1 MRRRA
6 IFVAIVAL
14 LAGCIPA
21 VRSLDPWERASG
33 DASEIVESS
42 LSSSSS
48 SSSLRDGNDED
59 GGPGPRTTDASVLA
73 PPTPRL
79 YPPGTGAYA
88 PPVEGSVRSDRRE
101 GYEHTIAAQI
111 EKAIDAEFSDEDV
124 DDGAGTGG
132 KSAAGDGLGDGSALV
147 GGEGRTG
154 AGGSKFESERREEG
168 AVLERVVVV
177 SGKGK
182 GEAEVVVAKK
192 GNVAKVEEEEEE
204 EEERDGEDAVH
215 HRSSSKERTKATD
228 EASADR
234 AEDVVDAENEVEDLD
249 YAERHRRRRGNA
261 APPPPP
267 GAGASASSSSAKG
280 ERSYPD
286 TTTAATT
293 DTTVTTVTTTGPE
306 VSDGSDPAKDF
317 VSHASAGN
325 RAHGISVDEENE
337 SSDDVHLAQRLA
349 ADERLRRAEH
359 FLSDVG
365 HVIRD
370 VDDVLTGKIIDK
382 RAAKR
387 ERETEEDDDPNVDPD
402 DPDDPDDAEKTK
414 DEKKKRGGSAEDA
427 EQVLRIMDA
436 KDNEFV
442 VSSTKA
448 SAYEL
453 STDMRLIVDLV
464 EVYVA
469 AAVGAFVFVHLL
481 GHPPFGGVV
490 LAGMCVGPSGLDVV
504 GEIVQVTTLAQLGV
518 LLPLFARGAE
528 LAAAARERRSRVL
541 VGELNVSSSSS
552 SAPSASSTPSF
563 KATGRLKTFADAF
576 GAFGVASICA
586 TVAPAIFGTTPA
598 VGACVGAVLAFSS
611 TETMRWGRERPARRV
626 GPAGRGGRRLQNSRG
641 RGFLRGGGGDAEA
654 KNAFDPAATGDL
666 YARAM
671 RADDDD
677 DDDDG
682 GGGGG
687 DPARAI
693 PPAVSSRLALHDWS
707 LGPTFVLVHAVAGA
721 RTATDAFVNAVAY
734 KLRST
739 ALACVVTVVAAVA
752 ASPVCKRAMARPF
765 RGAAGT
771 ELAHMATVSA
781 ALAASFLSHRLELG
795 MEAGAFVGGVAAGA
809 AFGRGQGHHHGGHH
823 GGHHGHRGGHGA
835 EGDDSCAR
843 SRSIADAVDPVRR
856 MFETLQLVSVGIL
869 CRPEYVWGNLGGVAL
884 ALGVLVLVKTFVGG
898 CVMSVFDG
906 CPRDAATAIAGVV
919 AVAGDFSFAI
929 VIRAHQLGALGKETF
944 RGSLAVCVASVMMA
958 PWLNYGLVPWLAR
971 GGRRRRRR
979 RF

>member
-59 GGPGPRTTDASVLA
+59 GGPGTRTTDASVLA

-192 GNVAKVEEEEEE
+192 GNVAKVEEEEEDREEEEEDRE
-204 EEERDGEDAVH
+204 EEERDGEDAVDR
-215 HRSSSKERTKATD
+215 RSSSREREKAAD
-228 EASADR
+228 EER
-234 AEDVVDAENEVEDLD
+234 EDEVEDLD

-267 GAGASASSSSAKG
+267 GAPSASSRAG
-280 ERSYPD
+280 DGSYPD
-286 TTTAATT
+286 TTTATTTT
-293 DTTVTTVTTTGPE
+293 DSTTAEG
-306 VSDGSDPAKDF
+306 GSDDSDPPSA

-654 KNAFDPAATGDL
+654 KNAFDPAAAGDL

-671 RADDDD
+671 RADDD
-677 DDDDG
+677 
-682 GGGGG
+682 G

-809 AFGRGQGHHHGGHH
+809 AFGRGEGHGGHGEH
-823 GGHHGHRGGHGA
+823 GGHGA
-835 EGDDSCAR
+835 DGADGAEEKAR